1 MYLVSFSI
9 YFKHRNI
16 FVSVD
21 FIPWWMSP
29 YTFCLQKLKKEFFR
43 ILFNSQILQF
53 FFPKKKKKPKKTP
66 LSQSVSPIW
75 YTHLHIY
82 VTLTMC
88 LLRIVEVFMYLRQN
102 SHRYILGKRA
112 YSSGYGLEYHVDI
125 SKRPISSFLILYSC
139 RSFLE

>member
-1 MYLVSFSI
+1 MQSQILTFIWKEYCRFYLVSFSI

-21 FIPWWMSP
+21 FISWWMSP
-29 YTFCLQKLKKEFFR
+29 YTFCLEKKRTKL
-43 ILFNSQILQF
+43 ILFNSLLFHNPNRHISIHIHV
-53 FFPKKKKKPKKTP
+53 TP
-66 LSQSVSPIW
+66 
-75 YTHLHIY
+75 
-82 VTLTMC
+82 TMC

>member
-53 FFPKKKKKPKKTP
+53 FFPKKKKNLKRPHFHN
-66 LSQSVSPIW
+66 LYLQFGI
-75 YTHLHIY
+75 HIY

>member
-53 FFPKKKKKPKKTP
+53 FFPQKKKNLKRPHFHILYP
-66 LSQSVSPIW
+66 YLGIN
-75 YTHLHIY
+75 IY

>member
-53 FFPKKKKKPKKTP
+53 FFLKKKKPKKTP
-66 LSQSVSPIW
+66 LSQPVSPIW
-75 YTHLHIY
+75 YTHLCYTYHVSPENRGGLHVLETELAQVYFGQAGI
-82 VTLTMC
+82 
-88 LLRIVEVFMYLRQN
+88 LLRV
-102 SHRYILGKRA
+102 RA
-112 YSSGYGLEYHVDI
+112 GIPCGHFEAADL
-125 SKRPISSFLILYSC
+125 
-139 RSFLE
+139 